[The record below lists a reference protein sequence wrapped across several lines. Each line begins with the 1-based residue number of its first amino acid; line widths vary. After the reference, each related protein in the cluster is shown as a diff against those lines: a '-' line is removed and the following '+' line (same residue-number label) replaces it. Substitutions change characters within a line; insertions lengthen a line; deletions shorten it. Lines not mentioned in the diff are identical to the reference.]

1 MNNGGEAA
9 DQMVRE
15 GIQITEAAV
24 KLSALGAK
32 NLAAIALALAKDN
45 PKVRGRTR
53 LNRLLR
59 DGKELKVFQI
69 KAGDLTEFKRQ
80 ANHYGVLFS
89 AIRDKTSGGELIDVL
104 ARAEDVSKLNRIFE
118 RMGYPMPERKVIER
132 KKEPARRPSENGS
145 MTRGLGARET
155 GRALSDRA
163 GQRLTGNAEKPSV
176 REALSRMRE
185 KAAKQAERTIS
196 FAEKEMADETKTMNG
211 TEREAR

>member
-1 MNNGGEAA
+1 MNSGGEAA

-15 GIQITEAAV
+15 GIQITETAI

-69 KAGDLTEFKRQ
+69 KTGDLAEFKRQ
-80 ANHYGVLFS
+80 AKHYGVLFS
-89 AIRDKTSGGELIDVL
+89 AIRDKTSEGELIDVL

-118 RMGYPMPERKVIER
+118 RMGYPVPERKVVER
-132 KKEPARRPSENGS
+132 KKEQARRPSENGS

-155 GRALSDRA
+155 GRVHSEGV
-163 GQRLTGNAEKPSV
+163 GQRLTGSAEKTSV
-176 REALSRMRE
+176 RQTLNRLRDV
-185 KAAKQAERTIS
+185 AAKQAERTVS
-196 FAEKEMADETKTMNG
+196 FAEREMAAELSQKTDARG
-211 TEREAR
+211 ER

>member
-1 MNNGGEAA
+1 MNSGGEAA

-32 NLAAIALALAKDN
+32 NLAAIALALVKDN

-69 KAGDLTEFKRQ
+69 KAGDLAEFKRQ
-80 ANHYGVLFS
+80 AKHYGVLFS

-104 ARAEDVSKLNRIFE
+104 ARAEDVSKLNRVFE
-118 RMGYPMPERKVIER
+118 RMGYPVPEKRVVER

-145 MTRGLGARET
+145 TTRGLGARET
-155 GRALSDRA
+155 GRAHSEGA

-176 REALSRMRE
+176 RETLSRLRDV
-185 KAAKQAERTIS
+185 AAKQAEHAMS
-196 FAEKEMADETKTMNG
+196 FAEKEMTEEA
-211 TEREAR
+211 EREAR

>member
-45 PKVRGRTR
+45 PKMRGRTR

-59 DGKELKVFQI
+59 DGKELKVIQI
-69 KAGDLTEFKRQ
+69 KNSDLAEFNKQ
-80 ANHYGVLFS
+80 AKHYGVLFT
-89 AIRDKTSGGELIDVL
+89 AIKEKSSKGGLIDVL

-118 RMGYPMPERKVIER
+118 NMGYPVPEKEVVER
-132 KKEPARRPSENGS
+132 KKEDARRQPESDW
-145 MTRGLGARET
+145 MTRGPGAMKT
-155 GRALSDRA
+155 GQTITD
-163 GQRLTGNAEKPSV
+163 QKPSV
-176 REALSRMRE
+176 REKLRKLKDS
-185 KAAKQAERTIS
+185 AAKQAEQTMT
-196 FAEKEMADETKTMNG
+196 FAEKQMAE
-211 TEREAR
+211 ERMQ